1 MRVTLASILS
11 LIAVIGTS
19 GFERELEERQLG
31 RGWNRAKYFEKYLD
45 IFERCCEPDFV
56 PGGDRFDCRC
66 KVRTLPWFGIFDKW
80 TSSCEGTTR
89 WPQKSILA
97 KCSIAALAKS
107 IPGFETLNGAL
118 EDTGLDEVLMGKGP
132 FTVFAP
138 TDDAFDDAFAGNE
151 FDGLA
156 LADVLKYHVVEGKV
170 LSTDLS
176 NGDVTTVNGAT
187 INVDLSSGVK
197 INESTVTIPDNE
209 ACNGVVHVIDK
220 VLIPPP

>member
-97 KCSIAALAKS
+97 KCSVAALAKS
-107 IPGFETLNGAL
+107 NDDFETLSGAL
-118 EDTGLDEVLMGKGP
+118 KATGLDEVLMGEGP

-138 TDDAFDDAFAGNE
+138 TDRAFEGENLS
-151 FDGLA
+151 GLD
-156 LADVLKYHVVEGKV
+156 LAEVLTYHVVPGKV
-170 LSTDLS
+170 LSTDLE
-176 NGDVTTVNGAT
+176 NGSVTTVNGAT
-187 INVDLSSGVK
+187 IEVDLSNGVK
-197 INESTVTIPDNE
+197 INESTVTNADNE

-220 VLIPPP
+220 VLIPPSN